1 PRVGRHDRIGNG
13 CTRIEEMRKV
23 PVIGAQAMFPGEI
36 WSNPSCSPQMRIV
49 VLRFPWSRGSTESH
63 DIRGDDAY
71 LFGVTERASLATV
84 HHAAMRFARGERLQG

>member
-1 PRVGRHDRIGNG
+1 MG
-13 CTRIEEMRKV
+13 KV

-36 WSNPSCSPQMRIV
+36 RSDASCSPQMRIV
-49 VLRFPWSRGSTESH
+49 VLRLPWSSGSTESH

-84 HHAAMRFARGERLQG
+84 DHAAMRFARGERLHRTRSRAVNLRLQLVCGENA